1 MINKNVADYTN
12 FGGNKTNKRI
22 VQAPGG
28 SSSISL
34 GWGDSN
40 NNNYSNNERISNTKN
55 NYQ

>member
-28 SSSISL
+28 LSSISL
-34 GWGDSN
+34 GWGDTNTS
-40 NNNYSNNERISNTKN
+40 NERNSR
-55 NYQ
+55 

>member
-40 NNNYSNNERISNTKN
+40 NNYSNN
-55 NYQ
+55 